1 MSPHEHPVVPSDA
14 RRHRAVRVS
23 GVLRDRRVRDRLCV
37 AATALAVVA
46 GAYWPATVSS
56 GCAALN
62 SALLLWGVYRARQQE
77 LWRTRIEHDIEASS
91 HSASMLRLQ
100 RDQLTRDM
108 ARYQSATSER
118 RH

>member
-1 MSPHEHPVVPSDA
+1 MNIRWFRPTPEGIEPYAFPVFCVIVA
-14 RRHRAVRVS
+14 LGIVVN
-23 GVLRDRRVRDRLCV
+23 V
-37 AATALAVVA
+37 AATALEVVT
-46 GAYWPATVSS
+46 GSYWPATVSS

-77 LWRTRIEHDIEASS
+77 LWRRRIEHDIEASS

-100 RDQLTRDM
+100 REQLTRDM